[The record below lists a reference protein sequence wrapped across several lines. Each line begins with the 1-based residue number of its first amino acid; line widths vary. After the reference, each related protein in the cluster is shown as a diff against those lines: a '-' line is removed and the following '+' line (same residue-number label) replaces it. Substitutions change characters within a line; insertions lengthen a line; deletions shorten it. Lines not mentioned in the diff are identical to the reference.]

1 MSSNATER
9 RPATARSASAGS
21 AASSVTGRSASSTKP
36 AFVEKVEP
44 ETGTLIAP
52 GRCPARWSAT
62 GRTSSSCVS
71 SRGVASSG
79 GSGAAGVNGRL
90 VLRDDA
96 REVGRLR
103 RGDAG
108 RLRDERVDVRDREHR
123 VEPALEADRRRSA
136 RAHRHA
142 AQRPRDV
149 AGEDLDAV
157 GKLEEPPEGVEEAL
171 GALGRPDSEIRPRG
185 VADEERVAGQDEPRL
200 VGARRVD
207 HGETAVLRP
216 VPRRVDAA
224 KDDGPDLELVPV
236 RERIVRVVD
245 LRGGVD
251 ADRDAELER
260 EAPVPGDVVRVR
272 VRLDRPHEP
281 GPEPLGL
288 AEDRARSRGAGRRR
302 PPRRPPRIRR
312 GTRRTRDRRSGS
324 ARRARRPDGST
335 GLRYPT

>member
-21 AASSVTGRSASSTKP
+21 AASTVTGRSASRTKP

-71 SRGVASSG
+71 SRGAASSG
-79 GSGAAGVNGRL
+79 GSGAVAGERRL

-123 VEPALEADRRRSA
+123 VEAALEADRRRSA
-136 RAHRHA
+136 RAHRDA

-157 GKLEEPPEGVEEAL
+157 GKLEQPPERVEEAL
-171 GALGRPDSEIRPRG
+171 GALGRPDSEIGPRG
-185 VADEERVAGQDEPRL
+185 VADEERVARSGRAT
-200 VGARRVD
+200 ARRRASCRSRR
-207 HGETAVLRP
+207 GSSAPAGAPACGCSGGRRSRSRARP
-216 VPRRVDAA
+216 RPR
-224 KDDGPDLELVPV
+224 
-236 RERIVRVVD
+236 
-245 LRGGVD
+245 
-251 ADRDAELER
+251 ADR
-260 EAPVPGDVVRVR
+260 
-272 VRLDRPHEP
+272 
-281 GPEPLGL
+281 
-288 AEDRARSRGAGRRR
+288 AGRR
-302 PPRRPPRIRR
+302 PPRR
-312 GTRRTRDRRSGS
+312 GGC
-324 ARRARRPDGST
+324 
-335 GLRYPT
+335 